1 MTYLVYHAFDVYSKT
16 SNSTE
21 GHMSLLSTAVC
32 EGSDWM
38 VYEEACRKVHLTGWK
53 PSDNYV
59 TQAHKIFSQL

>member
-1 MTYLVYHAFDVYSKT
+1 
-16 SNSTE
+16 
-21 GHMSLLSTAVC
+21 MSLLSTAVC